1 MNTTAEPIVVDQ
13 LTVRYGRTTAVDKVS
28 FSVAAGQVYAL
39 LGRNGAGKSSTI
51 GCLVGHRKAAAG
63 ECRIFGLDTWKAR
76 RHVMARVGLVPE
88 TPDIPPRA
96 SARELGR
103 FLGRI
108 RPVWNAE
115 DYENRL
121 ERVGVPR
128 RLPSGSLSKGQR
140 RQLALAAALASE
152 PEVLI
157 LDDPTLG
164 LDAVVR
170 RTLLEELVGE
180 LADRGTTVL
189 VTTHDLTGIEG
200 IADRVGI
207 MQHGRLVYDEPMEG
221 LKERFRRLRC
231 VLDNGQ
237 IEADVRHAIEPLDPV
252 AVRVV
257 GARVDAVLGQTD
269 RESIKRFREITGITE
284 VELEPLGLEEIFV
297 ALCGDDYGGGKQ

>member
-1 MNTTAEPIVVDQ
+1 MKTTADPLVVDQ
-13 LTVRYGRTTAVDKVS
+13 LTVRYGRTIAVDDVS
-28 FSVAAGQVYAL
+28 FSVSKGEVFAL

-51 GCLVGHRKAAAG
+51 SCLVGQRKAAAG
-63 ECRIFGLDTWKAR
+63 ECRLFGLDAWRSR
-76 RHVMARVGLVPE
+76 RRAMSRVGIVPE
-88 TPDIPPRA
+88 TPDIPPGA
-96 SARELGR
+96 TAVELGR

-108 RPVWNAE
+108 RPVFDTDVYAE
-115 DYENRL
+115 RL
-121 ERVGVPR
+121 DRVGVPTR
-128 RLPSGSLSKGQR
+128 TPSRSLSKGQR
-140 RQLALAAALASE
+140 RQLALASVLAAE

-164 LDAVVR
+164 LDVVVR
-170 RTLLEELVGE
+170 RILLEELVGE

-207 MQHGRLVYDEPMEG
+207 MQKGRLVHDETMEG

-231 VLDNGQ
+231 VLTNGTS
-237 IEADVRHAIEPLDPV
+237 ADEVESALQPLDPA

-257 GARVDAVLGQTD
+257 GAGVDAVIGRAD
-269 RESIKRFREITGITE
+269 HDSVRGFRETTGITE

-297 ALCGDDYGGGKQ
+297 ALCGDDEGGA

>member
-1 MNTTAEPIVVDQ
+1 VNTTAEPVVVDH
-13 LTVRYGRTTAVDKVS
+13 LTVRYGRTTAVDDVS
-28 FSVAAGQVYAL
+28 LTVDSGRVYAL

-51 GCLVGHRKAAAG
+51 SCLAGQRKAASG
-63 ECRIFGLDTWKAR
+63 ECRIFDMETWKR
-76 RHVMARVGLVPE
+76 RRRVMARVGLVPE
-88 TPDIPPRA
+88 TPDIPPGA
-96 SARELGR
+96 NARELGR

-128 RLPSGSLSKGQR
+128 RLPAQSLSKGQR
-140 RQLALAAALASE
+140 RQLALAAVLATE

-207 MQHGRLVYDEPMEG
+207 MQQGKLVYDEPMDG
-221 LKERFRRLRC
+221 LKRRFRRLRC
-231 VLDNGQ
+231 VLSNGVS
-237 IEADVRHAIEPLDPV
+237 ADEVGQAIEPLEP
-252 AVRVV
+252 AAFRVV
-257 GARVDAVLGQTD
+257 GAGVDSVVGRADHETV
-269 RESIKRFREITGITE
+269 RMFRETTGVTD

-297 ALCGDDYGGGKQ
+297 ALCGDGEGGDR

>member
-1 MNTTAEPIVVDQ
+1 VNTTANPVVVDH
-13 LTVRYGRTTAVDKVS
+13 LTVRYGRTTAVDDVS
-28 FSVAAGQVYAL
+28 FTVDSGQVYAL

-51 GCLVGHRKAAAG
+51 SCLVGQRKAASG
-63 ECRIFGLDTWKAR
+63 GCRVFDMDTWRSR

-88 TPDIPPRA
+88 TPDIPPGA

-108 RPVWNAE
+108 RPVWNAG
-115 DYENRL
+115 DYEARL
-121 ERVGVPR
+121 ARVGVPR
-128 RLPSGSLSKGQR
+128 RLPSASLSKGQR
-140 RQLALAAALASE
+140 RQLALAAVLASE

-207 MQHGRLVYDEPMEG
+207 LQHGRLVHDEPMDG
-221 LKERFRRLRC
+221 LKNRFRRLRC
-231 VLDNGQ
+231 VLANGAS
-237 IEADVRHAIEPLDPV
+237 ADGVVRALEPLEPAV
-252 AVRVV
+252 VRVV
-257 GARVDAVLGQTD
+257 GAGVDAVIGRADQD
-269 RESIKRFREITGITE
+269 AIRAFRESTGVAE
-284 VELEPLGLEEIFV
+284 VEVEPLGLEEIFV
-297 ALCGDDYGGGKQ
+297 ALCGGDDKGGEQ

>member
-1 MNTTAEPIVVDQ
+1 MNTTAEPVVVDH
-13 LTVRYGRTTAVDKVS
+13 LTVRYGKTTAVDDVS

-51 GCLVGHRKAAAG
+51 SCLIGQRKAESG
-63 ECRIFGLDTWKAR
+63 ECRIFDMDTWKSR
-76 RHVMARVGLVPE
+76 RHVMARVGIVPE
-88 TPDIPPRA
+88 TPDIPPSA

-103 FLGRI
+103 FLGRV
-108 RPVWNAE
+108 RPIWNSE
-115 DYENRL
+115 DYEDRL
-121 ERVGVPR
+121 ERVSVPH

-140 RQLALAAALASE
+140 RQLALAAALATA

-207 MQHGRLVYDEPMEG
+207 MQQGKLVYDEPMEG

-231 VLDNGQ
+231 VFGHGISFDYVERAL
-237 IEADVRHAIEPLDPV
+237 ETLEPA

-257 GARVDAVLGQTD
+257 GAGVDAVVGRADHETV
-269 RESIKRFREITGITE
+269 RMFRETTGITE
-284 VELEPLGLEEIFV
+284 VELESLGLEEIFV
-297 ALCGDDYGGGKQ
+297 ALCGDGEGGDR

>member
-1 MNTTAEPIVVDQ
+1 MNATPDVLVVDH
-13 LTVRYGRTTAVDKVS
+13 LTVRYGKKTAVDDLSLSVS
-28 FSVAAGQVYAL
+28 RGEVYAL
-39 LGRNGAGKSSTI
+39 LGRNGAGKSSMI
-51 GCLVGHRKAAAG
+51 SCLVGQRKAVSG
-63 ECRIFGLDTWKAR
+63 TCRIFGIDTWRGR
-76 RHVMARVGLVPE
+76 RHVMVRVGVVPE
-88 TPDIPPRA
+88 TPDIPPGA

-115 DYENRL
+115 DYEGRL

-140 RQLALAAALASE
+140 RQLALAAALATE

-170 RTLLEELVGE
+170 RTLFEELVGE
-180 LADRGTTVL
+180 LADRGITVL

-207 MQHGRLVYDEPMEG
+207 MRKGRLVYDESMDG
-221 LKERFRRLRC
+221 LKERFRRLRVVC
-231 VLDNGQ
+231 GATKTTDEVERALAPLEPVEIRFVGAGVDAVVGR
-237 IEADVRHAIEPLDPV
+237 ADHAAVTEFMNEVGVDELEIEPL
-252 AVRVV
+252 
-257 GARVDAVLGQTD
+257 
-269 RESIKRFREITGITE
+269 S
-284 VELEPLGLEEIFV
+284 LEEIFV
-297 ALCGDDYGGGKQ
+297 ALCGDEEGGA

>member
-1 MNTTAEPIVVDQ
+1 MNTTVDPLVVEH
-13 LTVRYGRTTAVDKVS
+13 LTVRYGKVTAVDDLS
-28 FSVAAGQVYAL
+28 FSIPQGEVFTL

-51 GCLVGHRKAAAG
+51 SCLVGQRKAASG
-63 ECRIFGLDTWKAR
+63 ECRIFGIDSWRGR
-76 RHVMARVGLVPE
+76 RHVMARVGVVPE
-88 TPDIPPRA
+88 TPDIPPDA

-115 DYENRL
+115 DFEERL

-128 RLPSGSLSKGQR
+128 RQPAGSLSKGQR
-140 RQLALAAALASE
+140 RQLALAAALAAE

-170 RTLLEELVGE
+170 RTLFEEIVGE

-189 VTTHDLTGIEG
+189 VTTHDLKGIEG

-207 MQHGRLVYDEPMEG
+207 MQKGRLVYNETMDS

-231 VLDNGQ
+231 VRGATTTIDE
-237 IEADVRHAIEPLDPV
+237 IEWALAALEP
-252 AVRVV
+252 AETRFV
-257 GARVDAVLGQTD
+257 GAGVDAVIGRAD
-269 RESIKRFREITGITE
+269 RAAVTRFKETVGITE
-284 VELEPLGLEEIFV
+284 VEVEPLSLEEIFV
-297 ALCGDDYGGGKQ
+297 ALCGDEDGGA

>member
-1 MNTTAEPIVVDQ
+1 MNTTANPVIVDH
-13 LTVRYGRTTAVDKVS
+13 LTVRYGKATAVDDVS
-28 FSVAAGQVYAL
+28 FSVESGQVYAL

-51 GCLVGHRKAAAG
+51 SCLVGQRKAASG
-63 ECRIFGLDTWKAR
+63 ECRIFDMDTWRSR
-76 RHVMARVGLVPE
+76 RHVMARVGVVPE
-88 TPDIPPRA
+88 TPDIPPGA

-108 RPVWNAE
+108 RPVWNAL
-115 DYENRL
+115 DYEGRL

-140 RQLALAAALASE
+140 RQLALAAALATE

-207 MQHGRLVYDEPMEG
+207 MQQGRLVYDEPMDG

-231 VLDNGQ
+231 VLSNGCSAA
-237 IEADVRHAIEPLDPV
+237 EVEHALKPLEPA

-257 GARVDAVLGQTD
+257 GAGVDAVIGRANHD
-269 RESIKRFREITGITE
+269 AVRVFREITGIAE
-284 VELEPLGLEEIFV
+284 VEIEPLGLEEIFV
-297 ALCGDDYGGGKQ
+297 ALCGDDDKGGEQ